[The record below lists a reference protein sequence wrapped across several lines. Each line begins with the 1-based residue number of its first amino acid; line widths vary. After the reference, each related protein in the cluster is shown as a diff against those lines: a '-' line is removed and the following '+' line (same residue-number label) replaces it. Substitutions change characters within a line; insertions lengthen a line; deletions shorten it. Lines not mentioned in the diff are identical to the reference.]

1 MELKGL
7 PKNLRICR
15 DKTGLS
21 QRELA
26 KLLKIAPSTL
36 AMYETG
42 RRAPDYATLE
52 RMANFFAVSVDYLLD
67 REERKLDLLHVLE
80 DDKTEIIAGDKP
92 LGRKQRLAVL
102 CALDNSATAVPGHK
116 LPILGQIKAGIPL
129 LSEQN
134 IIGYLEIPSDL
145 VGNVDFALKVT
156 GDSLIGAGINEG
168 DIVICKED
176 KNPYPGQIV
185 VVLLNNDETTL
196 KFFVKENGQPY
207 IRAANPNYQ
216 DIALQPGDQIQGR
229 VVRIWKDAPSLNTYR
244 EYLYLSEETKLE
256 WNGVIE
262 KAIANGVKPAALRE
276 IINMQL
282 EFAKRLAGK

>member
-52 RMANFFAVSVDYLLD
+52 RMANFFGVSVDYLLD
-67 REERKLDLLHVLE
+67 RDERKLDLLHVLE
-80 DDKTEIIAGDKP
+80 DANTEITAGDKS
-92 LGRKQRLAVL
+92 LSREQRLAVL
-102 CALDNSATAVPGHK
+102 RALDGAPAVPG
-116 LPILGQIKAGIPL
+116 PEIPVLGRIKAGIPL

-134 IIGYLEIPSDL
+134 ITGYLEVPSDL
-145 VGNVDFALKVT
+145 AGYVDFALKVV
-156 GDSLIGAGINEG
+156 GDSMIGAGISEG
-168 DIVICKED
+168 DIVLCKED

-185 VVLLNNDETTL
+185 IVLLNNYETTL

-207 IRAANPNYQ
+207 LRAANPNYQ
-216 DIALQPGDQIQGR
+216 DIALRPGDQIQGR
-229 VVRIWKDAPSLNTYR
+229 VVRVWKDAPTLNAYR
-244 EYLYLSEETKLE
+244 EYIYLSEETKLE
-256 WNGVIE
+256 WNDVIE
-262 KAIANGVKPAALRE
+262 KAIANGVKPSALRE

>member
-1 MELKGL
+1 M

-52 RMANFFAVSVDYLLD
+52 RMANFFGVSVDYLLD
-67 REERKLDLLHVLE
+67 RDERKLDLLHVLE
-80 DDKTEIIAGDKP
+80 DANTEITAGDKS
-92 LGRKQRLAVL
+92 LSREQRLAVL
-102 CALDNSATAVPGHK
+102 RALDGAPAVPG
-116 LPILGQIKAGIPL
+116 PEIPVLGRIKAGIPL

-134 IIGYLEIPSDL
+134 ITGYLEVPSDL
-145 VGNVDFALKVT
+145 AGYVDFALKVV
-156 GDSLIGAGINEG
+156 GDSMIGAGISEG
-168 DIVICKED
+168 DIVLCKED

-185 VVLLNNDETTL
+185 IVLLNNYETTL

-207 IRAANPNYQ
+207 LRAANPNYQ
-216 DIALQPGDQIQGR
+216 DIALRPGDQIQGR
-229 VVRIWKDAPSLNTYR
+229 VVRVWKDAPTLNAYR
-244 EYLYLSEETKLE
+244 EYIYLSEETKLE
-256 WNGVIE
+256 WNDVIE
-262 KAIANGVKPAALRE
+262 KAIANGVKPSALRE